1 MSGFGFSIYNAAGQE
16 VLSSD
21 SYGFAFVDHFTVA
34 PTDSGS
40 RRYAQ
45 MSDVPVKVIQTQQE
59 PAAASKATLLSL
71 SCMNTWTTT
80 DGADLLVHW
89 SPRFVVGSGQ
99 SVAIYVLGL

>member
-1 MSGFGFSIYNAAGQE
+1 MIGFGFAIYNAAGQE
-16 VLSSD
+16 ILSSD
-21 SYGFAFVDHFTVA
+21 SYGFSFVDHFIVA
-34 PTDSGS
+34 PADSGS

-45 MSDVPVKVIQTQQE
+45 MADVPVKIIQSQQE
-59 PAAASKATLLSL
+59 PATVSKTTLMSL

-99 SVAIYVLGL
+99 SVAIYVLSL